1 MPLAAPVSTP
11 PLLEGDSLTSDE
23 FLSRWEAIPDLKR
36 AELIDGI
43 VYIPSPVSLNHSD
56 FQVFLAGWLDF
67 YAASTPGCGPGL
79 EGTLLMGE
87 GEVPQPDVTLRIL
100 SEYGGQSGLEGP
112 YTVGAPELIVEVA
125 VSTRSRDFGSKKR
138 LYERTGV
145 RE

>member
-23 FLSRWEAIPDLKR
+23 LLRRWEAIPDLKR

-79 EGTLLMGE
+79 EGTWLMGK
-87 GEVPQPDVTLRIL
+87 VRCL
-100 SEYGGQSGLEGP
+100 SP
-112 YTVGAPELIVEVA
+112 T
-125 VSTRSRDFGSKKR
+125 
-138 LYERTGV
+138 
-145 RE
+145 